1 MSSGH
6 PGLTNDFHEKGS
18 SFNWSTENLKEIE
31 IIKSKYPTDRVQS
44 AVMPLLYLAQ
54 KQNDN
59 WLSSEC
65 IEKISETL
73 NMPKIR
79 VAEVAS
85 FYSMFNLKP
94 VGKNLIQICRTSPCW
109 LRGSNKITSAIC
121 NSTKCDINQTSDD
134 GLFTVVEVECLGACS
149 NGPMIQINDDF
160 YEDLN
165 EKNTKEIIENIKNNK
180 PNKVGSQTG
189 RSSSENAE

>member
-6 PGLTNDFHEKGS
+6 PGLTNDFQEKGS
-18 SFNWSTENLKEIE
+18 PFNWNPENLKEIE
-31 IIKSKYPTDRVQS
+31 LIKSKYPKERIQS

-94 VGKNLIQICRTSPCW
+94 VGKNLVQICRTSPCW
-109 LRGSNKITSAIC
+109 LRGSNKITNAIC

-134 GLFTVVEVECLGACS
+134 GMFTVVEVECLGACS

-180 PNKVGSQTG
+180 PNKIGSQIG
-189 RSSSENAE
+189 RISSENAE

>member
-6 PGLTNDFHEKGS
+6 PGLTNDFQEKGS
-18 SFNWSTENLKEIE
+18 PFNWSNESLKEIE
-31 IIKSKYPTDRVQS
+31 IIKSKYPLERVQS

-59 WLSSEC
+59 WLSTEC
-65 IEKISETL
+65 IETISDTL
-73 NMPKIR
+73 DMPKIR

-109 LRGSNKITSAIC
+109 LRGSNKITSTIC
-121 NSTKCDINQTSDD
+121 NSTKCDINNTSDD

-149 NGPMIQINDDF
+149 NGPMIQINDNF

-180 PNKVGSQTG
+180 PNKVGSQIG
-189 RSSSENAE
+189 RSSSENAK

>member
-6 PGLTNDFHEKGS
+6 PGLTNDFQEKGS
-18 SFNWSTENLKEIE
+18 PFNWSAENVKEIE
-31 IIKSKYPTDRVQS
+31 IIKSKYPIERVQS

-73 NMPKIR
+73 SMPKIR

-94 VGKNLIQICRTSPCW
+94 VGKNTQAYSRKHYRKSIEGCRS
-109 LRGSNKITSAIC
+109 LQKH
-121 NSTKCDINQTSDD
+121 
-134 GLFTVVEVECLGACS
+134 
-149 NGPMIQINDDF
+149 
-160 YEDLN
+160 
-165 EKNTKEIIENIKNNK
+165 
-180 PNKVGSQTG
+180 
-189 RSSSENAE
+189 AES

>member
-6 PGLTNDFHEKGS
+6 PGLTNDFQEKGS
-18 SFNWSTENLKEIE
+18 SFNWSPENLKEIE
-31 IIKSKYPTDRVQS
+31 LIKSKYPKERIQS

-94 VGKNLIQICRTSPCW
+94 VGKNLVQICRTSPCW
-109 LRGSNKITSAIC
+109 LRGSNKITNAIC
-121 NSTKCDINQTSDD
+121 NSTKCNINQTSDD
-134 GLFTVVEVECLGACS
+134 GMFTVVEVECLGACS
-149 NGPMIQINDDF
+149 NGPMIQINDNF

-180 PNKVGSQTG
+180 PNKIGSQIG
-189 RSSSENAE
+189 RISSENAE

>member
-6 PGLTNDFHEKGS
+6 PGLTNDFQEKGS
-18 SFNWSTENLKEIE
+18 PFNWNPENLKEIE
-31 IIKSKYPTDRVQS
+31 LIKSKYPKERIQS

-94 VGKNLIQICRTSPCW
+94 VGKNLVQICRTSPCW
-109 LRGSNKITSAIC
+109 LRGSNKITNAIC
-121 NSTKCDINQTSDD
+121 NSTKCNINQTSDD
-134 GLFTVVEVECLGACS
+134 GMFTVVEVECLGACS

-180 PNKVGSQTG
+180 PNKIGSQIG
-189 RSSSENAE
+189 RISSENAE

>member
-1 MSSGH
+1 MSTGH
-6 PGLTNDFHEKGS
+6 PGLINDFIEKGS
-18 SFNWSTENLKEIE
+18 SFKWSTESLLEIE
-31 IIKSKYPTDRVQS
+31 TIKSKYPEDRIQS
-44 AVMPLLYLAQ
+44 AVMPLLFLAQ

-65 IEKISETL
+65 IDTVSQTL

-79 VAEVAS
+79 VAEVAT

-109 LRGSNKITSAIC
+109 LRGSNKITKTIC
-121 NSTKCDINQTSDD
+121 SETNCDINHSSED

-149 NGPMIQINDDF
+149 NGPMIQINDEF
-160 YEDLN
+160 YEDLDD
-165 EKNTKEIIENIKNNK
+165 KNTKKIIDNIKNNK
-180 PNKVGSQTG
+180 PNKFGSQTG
-189 RSSSENAE
+189 RLSSENVK

>member
-1 MSSGH
+1 MSSRH
-6 PGLTNDFHEKGS
+6 PGLTNDFQEKGS
-18 SFNWSTENLKEIE
+18 PFNWNPENLKEIE
-31 IIKSKYPTDRVQS
+31 LIKSKYPKERIQS

-94 VGKNLIQICRTSPCW
+94 VGKNLVQICRTSPCW
-109 LRGSNKITSAIC
+109 LRGSNKITNAIC
-121 NSTKCDINQTSDD
+121 NSTKCNINQTSDD
-134 GLFTVVEVECLGACS
+134 GMFTVVEVECLGACS

-180 PNKVGSQTG
+180 PNKIGSQIG
-189 RSSSENAE
+189 RISSENAE

>member
-6 PGLTNDFHEKGS
+6 PGLTNDFQEKGS
-18 SFNWSTENLKEIE
+18 PFNWSPENLKEIE
-31 IIKSKYPTDRVQS
+31 LIKSKYPKERIQS

-94 VGKNLIQICRTSPCW
+94 VGKNLVQICRTSPCW
-109 LRGSNKITSAIC
+109 LRGSNKITNAIC
-121 NSTKCDINQTSDD
+121 NSTKCNINQTSDD
-134 GLFTVVEVECLGACS
+134 GMFTVVEVECLGACS

-180 PNKVGSQTG
+180 PNKIGSQTG
-189 RSSSENAE
+189 RISSENAE

>member
-6 PGLTNDFHEKGS
+6 PGLTNDFQEKGS
-18 SFNWSTENLKEIE
+18 PFNWSAETVKEIE
-31 IIKSKYPTDRVQS
+31 IIKSKYPIERVQS

-109 LRGSNKITSAIC
+109 LRGSNKITSTIC

-180 PNKVGSQTG
+180 PIKVGSQTG

>member
-6 PGLTNDFHEKGS
+6 PGLTNDFQENGS
-18 SFNWSTENLKEIE
+18 PFNWSSENLKEIE
-31 IIKSKYPTDRVQS
+31 IIKSKYPIERVQS

-73 NMPKIR
+73 GMPKIR

-109 LRGSNKITSAIC
+109 LRGSNKITSTIC
-121 NSTKCDINQTSDD
+121 NSIKCDINQTSDD

>member
-6 PGLTNDFHEKGS
+6 PGLTNVFQENGS
-18 SFNWSTENLKEIE
+18 PFNWSAENLKEIE
-31 IIKSKYPTDRVQS
+31 IIKSKYPIERVQS

-73 NMPKIR
+73 SMPKIR

-109 LRGSNKITSAIC
+109 LRGSNKITSTIC

>member
-6 PGLTNDFHEKGS
+6 PGLTNDFQEKGS
-18 SFNWSTENLKEIE
+18 PFNWSPENLKEIE
-31 IIKSKYPTDRVQS
+31 LIKSKYPIERSLS

-73 NMPKIR
+73 NIPKIR

-94 VGKNLIQICRTSPCW
+94 VGKNLVQICRTSPCW
-109 LRGSNKITSAIC
+109 LRGSNKITNAIC
-121 NSTKCDINQTSDD
+121 NSTKCNINQTSDD
-134 GLFTVVEVECLGACS
+134 GMFTVVEVECLGACS

-180 PNKVGSQTG
+180 PNKIGSQIG
-189 RSSSENAE
+189 RISSENAE

>member
-6 PGLTNDFHEKGS
+6 PGLTNDFQEKGS
-18 SFNWSTENLKEIE
+18 PFNWSPENLKEIE
-31 IIKSKYPTDRVQS
+31 LIKSKYPKERIQS

-65 IEKISETL
+65 IEKISKTL

-94 VGKNLIQICRTSPCW
+94 VGKNLVQICRTSPCW
-109 LRGSNKITSAIC
+109 LRGSNKITNAIC
-121 NSTKCDINQTSDD
+121 NSTKCNINQTSDD
-134 GLFTVVEVECLGACS
+134 GMFTVVEVECLGACS

-180 PNKVGSQTG
+180 PNKIGSQIG
-189 RSSSENAE
+189 RISSENAE

>member
-6 PGLTNDFHEKGS
+6 PGLTNDFQEKGS
-18 SFNWSTENLKEIE
+18 PFNWSPENLKEIE
-31 IIKSKYPTDRVQS
+31 LIKSKYPKERIQS

-94 VGKNLIQICRTSPCW
+94 VGKNLVQICRTSPCW
-109 LRGSNKITSAIC
+109 LRGSNKITNAIC
-121 NSTKCDINQTSDD
+121 NSTKCNINQTSDD
-134 GLFTVVEVECLGACS
+134 GMFTVVEVECLGACS

-180 PNKVGSQTG
+180 PNKIGSQIG
-189 RSSSENAE
+189 RISSENAE

>member
-6 PGLTNDFHEKGS
+6 PGLTNDFQEKGS
-18 SFNWSTENLKEIE
+18 SFNWSPENLKEIE
-31 IIKSKYPTDRVQS
+31 LIKSKYPKERIQS

-94 VGKNLIQICRTSPCW
+94 VGKNLVQICRTSPCW
-109 LRGSNKITSAIC
+109 LRGSNKITNAIC

-134 GLFTVVEVECLGACS
+134 GMFTVVEVECLGACS

-180 PNKVGSQTG
+180 PNKIGSQIG
-189 RSSSENAE
+189 RISSENAE

>member
-6 PGLTNDFHEKGS
+6 PGLTNDFQEKGS
-18 SFNWSTENLKEIE
+18 PFNWSPENLKEIE
-31 IIKSKYPTDRVQS
+31 LIKSKYPIERSQS

-73 NMPKIR
+73 NIPKIR

-94 VGKNLIQICRTSPCW
+94 VGKNLVQICRTSPCW
-109 LRGSNKITSAIC
+109 LRGSNKITNAIC

-134 GLFTVVEVECLGACS
+134 GMFTVVEVECLGACS

-180 PNKVGSQTG
+180 PNKIGSQIG
-189 RSSSENAE
+189 RISSENAE

>member
-6 PGLTNDFHEKGS
+6 PGLTNDFQEKGS
-18 SFNWSTENLKEIE
+18 PFNWSNENLKEIE
-31 IIKSKYPTDRVQS
+31 IIKSKYPLERVQS

-59 WLSSEC
+59 WLSTEC
-65 IEKISETL
+65 IETISDTL
-73 NMPKIR
+73 DMPKIR

-109 LRGSNKITSAIC
+109 LRGSNKITSTIC
-121 NSTKCDINQTSDD
+121 NSTKCDINNTSDD

-149 NGPMIQINDDF
+149 NGPMIQINDNF

-180 PNKVGSQTG
+180 PNKVGSQIG
-189 RSSSENAE
+189 RSSSENAK

>member
-6 PGLTNDFHEKGS
+6 PGLTNDFQEKGS
-18 SFNWSTENLKEIE
+18 PFNWSPENLKEIE
-31 IIKSKYPTDRVQS
+31 LIKSKYPKERIQS

-73 NMPKIR
+73 NIPKIR

-94 VGKNLIQICRTSPCW
+94 VGKNLVQICRTSPCW
-109 LRGSNKITSAIC
+109 LRGSNKITNAIC

-134 GLFTVVEVECLGACS
+134 GMFTVVEVECLGACS

-165 EKNTKEIIENIKNNK
+165 EKNNKEIIENIKNNK
-180 PNKVGSQTG
+180 PNKIGSQIG
-189 RSSSENAE
+189 RISSENAE

>member
-6 PGLTNDFHEKGS
+6 PGLTNDFQEKGS
-18 SFNWSTENLKEIE
+18 PFNWSAENVKEIE
-31 IIKSKYPTDRVQS
+31 IIKSKYPIERVQS

-94 VGKNLIQICRTSPCW
+94 VGKNLVQICRTSPCW
-109 LRGSNKITSAIC
+109 LRGSNKITNAIC
-121 NSTKCDINQTSDD
+121 NSTKCNINQTSDD
-134 GLFTVVEVECLGACS
+134 GMFTVVEVECLGACS

-180 PNKVGSQTG
+180 PNKIGSQTG
-189 RSSSENAE
+189 RISSENAE

>member
-6 PGLTNDFHEKGS
+6 PGLTNDFQEKGS
-18 SFNWSTENLKEIE
+18 PFNWSPENLKEIE
-31 IIKSKYPTDRVQS
+31 LIKSKYPKERIQS

-73 NMPKIR
+73 NIPKIR

-94 VGKNLIQICRTSPCW
+94 VGKNLVQICRTSPCW
-109 LRGSNKITSAIC
+109 LRGSNKITNAIC
-121 NSTKCDINQTSDD
+121 NSTKCNINQTSDD
-134 GLFTVVEVECLGACS
+134 GMFTVVEVECLGACS

-180 PNKVGSQTG
+180 PNKIGSQIG
-189 RSSSENAE
+189 RISSENAE

>member
-6 PGLTNDFHEKGS
+6 PGLTNDFKEKGS
-18 SFNWSTENLKEIE
+18 PFNWSPENLKEIE
-31 IIKSKYPTDRVQS
+31 LIKSKYPKERIQS

-94 VGKNLIQICRTSPCW
+94 VGKNLVQICRTSPCW
-109 LRGSNKITSAIC
+109 LRGSNKITNAIC
-121 NSTKCDINQTSDD
+121 NSTKCNINQTSDD
-134 GLFTVVEVECLGACS
+134 GMFTVVEVECLGACS

-180 PNKVGSQTG
+180 PNKIGSQIG
-189 RSSSENAE
+189 RISSENAE

>member
-6 PGLTNDFHEKGS
+6 PGLINDFIEKGS
-18 SFNWSTENLKEIE
+18 SFKWNTESLLEIE
-31 IIKSKYPTDRVQS
+31 TIKSKYPEERIQS
-44 AVMPLLYLAQ
+44 AVMPLLFLAQ

-65 IEKISETL
+65 IDTVSQTL

-79 VAEVAS
+79 VAEVAT

-109 LRGSNKITSAIC
+109 LRGSNKITKTIC
-121 NSTKCDINQTSDD
+121 SETNCDINHTSED

-149 NGPMIQINDDF
+149 NGPMIQINDEF
-160 YEDLN
+160 YEDLDD
-165 EKNTKEIIENIKNNK
+165 KNTKKIIDNIKNHK

-189 RSSSENAE
+189 RLSSENAK

>member
-6 PGLTNDFHEKGS
+6 PGLTNDFQEKGS
-18 SFNWSTENLKEIE
+18 PFNWSPENLKEIE
-31 IIKSKYPTDRVQS
+31 LIKSKYPKERIQS

-94 VGKNLIQICRTSPCW
+94 VGKNLVQICRTSPCW
-109 LRGSNKITSAIC
+109 LRGSNKITNAIC

-134 GLFTVVEVECLGACS
+134 GMFTVVEVECLGACS

-180 PNKVGSQTG
+180 PNKIGSQIG
-189 RSSSENAE
+189 RISSENAE

>member
-6 PGLTNDFHEKGS
+6 PGLTNDFQEKGS
-18 SFNWSTENLKEIE
+18 PFNWSPENLKEIE
-31 IIKSKYPTDRVQS
+31 LIKSKYPKERIQS

-73 NMPKIR
+73 NIPKIR

-85 FYSMFNLKP
+85 FYSMLNLKP
-94 VGKNLIQICRTSPCW
+94 VGKNLVQICRTSPCW
-109 LRGSNKITSAIC
+109 LRGSNKITNAIC
-121 NSTKCDINQTSDD
+121 NSTKCNINQTSDD
-134 GLFTVVEVECLGACS
+134 GMFTVVEVECLGACS

-180 PNKVGSQTG
+180 PNKIGSQIG
-189 RSSSENAE
+189 RISSENAE

>member
-6 PGLTNDFHEKGS
+6 PGLTNDFQEKGS
-18 SFNWSTENLKEIE
+18 PFNWSPENLKEIE
-31 IIKSKYPTDRVQS
+31 LIKSKYPKERIQS

-73 NMPKIR
+73 NIPKIR

-94 VGKNLIQICRTSPCW
+94 VGKNLVQICRTSPCW
-109 LRGSNKITSAIC
+109 LRGSNKITNTIC
-121 NSTKCDINQTSDD
+121 NSTKCNINQSSDD
-134 GLFTVVEVECLGACS
+134 GMFTVVEVECLGACS

-180 PNKVGSQTG
+180 PNKIGSQIG
-189 RSSSENAE
+189 RISSENAE

>member
-1 MSSGH
+1 MSSRH
-6 PGLTNDFHEKGS
+6 PGLTNDFQEKGS
-18 SFNWSTENLKEIE
+18 PFNWSAENVKEIE
-31 IIKSKYPTDRVQS
+31 IIKSKYPIERVQS

-109 LRGSNKITSAIC
+109 LRGSNKITSTIC

-180 PNKVGSQTG
+180 PIKVGSQTG

>member
-6 PGLTNDFHEKGS
+6 PGLTNDFQEKGS
-18 SFNWSTENLKEIE
+18 PFNWSAENLKEIE
-31 IIKSKYPTDRVQS
+31 IIKSKYPIERVQS

-109 LRGSNKITSAIC
+109 LRGSNKITSTIC

>member
-6 PGLTNDFHEKGS
+6 PGLTNDFQEKGS
-18 SFNWSTENLKEIE
+18 SFNWSPENLKEIE
-31 IIKSKYPTDRVQS
+31 LIKSKYPKERIQS

-94 VGKNLIQICRTSPCW
+94 VGKNLVQICRTSPCW
-109 LRGSNKITSAIC
+109 LRGSNKITNAIC
-121 NSTKCDINQTSDD
+121 NSTKCNINQTSDD
-134 GLFTVVEVECLGACS
+134 GMFTVVEVECLGACS

-180 PNKVGSQTG
+180 PNKIGSQIG
-189 RSSSENAE
+189 RISSENAE

>member
-6 PGLTNDFHEKGS
+6 PGLTNDFQEKGS

-31 IIKSKYPTDRVQS
+31 IIKSKYPIERVQS

-73 NMPKIR
+73 SMPKIR

-109 LRGSNKITSAIC
+109 LRGSNKITSTIC

>member
-6 PGLTNDFHEKGS
+6 PGLTNDFQEKGS
-18 SFNWSTENLKEIE
+18 PFNWSPENLKEIE
-31 IIKSKYPTDRVQS
+31 LIKSKYPKERIQS

-109 LRGSNKITSAIC
+109 LRGSNKITNAIC

-134 GLFTVVEVECLGACS
+134 GMFTVVEVECLGACS

-180 PNKVGSQTG
+180 PNKIGSQIG
-189 RSSSENAE
+189 RISSENAE

>member
-6 PGLTNDFHEKGS
+6 PGLTNDFQEKGS
-18 SFNWSTENLKEIE
+18 PFNWSNENLKEIE
-31 IIKSKYPTDRVQS
+31 IIKSKYPLERVQS

-59 WLSSEC
+59 WLSTEC
-65 IEKISETL
+65 IETISDTL
-73 NMPKIR
+73 DMPKIR

-109 LRGSNKITSAIC
+109 LRGSNKITSTIC
-121 NSTKCDINQTSDD
+121 NSTKCDINNTSDD

-149 NGPMIQINDDF
+149 NGPMIQINDNF

-189 RSSSENAE
+189 RSSSENAK

>member
-6 PGLTNDFHEKGS
+6 PGLTNDFQEKGS
-18 SFNWSTENLKEIE
+18 PFNWSPENLKEIE
-31 IIKSKYPTDRVQS
+31 LIKSKYPKERIQS

-94 VGKNLIQICRTSPCW
+94 VGKNLVQICRTSPCW
-109 LRGSNKITSAIC
+109 LRGSNKITNAIC
-121 NSTKCDINQTSDD
+121 NSTKCNINQTSDD
-134 GLFTVVEVECLGACS
+134 GMFTVVEVECLGACS

-180 PNKVGSQTG
+180 SNKIGSQIG
-189 RSSSENAE
+189 RISSENAE

>member
-6 PGLTNDFHEKGS
+6 PGLTNDFQEKGS
-18 SFNWSTENLKEIE
+18 PFNWSPENLKEIE
-31 IIKSKYPTDRVQS
+31 LIKSKYPKERIQS

-73 NMPKIR
+73 NIPKIR

-94 VGKNLIQICRTSPCW
+94 VGKNLVQICRTSPCW
-109 LRGSNKITSAIC
+109 LRGSNKITNAIC

-134 GLFTVVEVECLGACS
+134 GMFTVVEVECLGACS

-180 PNKVGSQTG
+180 PNKIGSQIG
-189 RSSSENAE
+189 RISSENAE

>member
-6 PGLTNDFHEKGS
+6 PGLTNDFQEKGS
-18 SFNWSTENLKEIE
+18 PFNWSSENLKEIE
-31 IIKSKYPTDRVQS
+31 IIKSKYPIERVQS

-73 NMPKIR
+73 SMPKIR

-109 LRGSNKITSAIC
+109 LRGSNKITNTIC
-121 NSTKCDINQTSDD
+121 KETKCEINDTSEDNK
-134 GLFTVVEVECLGACS
+134 FTVVEVECLGACS
-149 NGPMIQINDDF
+149 NGPMIQINNDF
-160 YEDLN
+160 FEDLD
-165 EKNTKEIIENIKNNK
+165 EDSTKKIIDNIKEGK
-180 PNKVGSQTG
+180 PNIIGSQKG
-189 RSSSENAE
+189 RRSSENA